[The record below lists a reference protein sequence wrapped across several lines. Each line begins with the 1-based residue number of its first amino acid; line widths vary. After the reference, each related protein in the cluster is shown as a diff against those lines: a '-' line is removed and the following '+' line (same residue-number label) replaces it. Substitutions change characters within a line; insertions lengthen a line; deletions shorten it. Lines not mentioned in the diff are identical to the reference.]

1 REVRLSAGA
10 GFLVVI
16 CGEIMTMPGLPKL
29 PAANNIFLNPN
40 GQIEGLF

>member
-1 REVRLSAGA
+1 
-10 GFLVVI
+10 
-16 CGEIMTMPGLPKL
+16 MPGLPKL